1 MLVWIGTV
9 FKVLLIHIMWNA
21 STILKEVPYLQRREP
36 DKKNELK
43 YLSEKDFKPAKSSFH
58 NYFSLRQPK
67 CPMKIIFPK
76 MSFFS
81 VINNY
86 FCCFLFA
93 TCFYFRAYSFEISLI
108 LITPKLNP
116 RSLSKILFFKI
127 NLPDSNL
134 NQKIDHTPN

>member
-1 MLVWIGTV
+1 MPLPFSRRNPT
-9 FKVLLIHIMWNA
+9 FSEESLLRKMNWN
-21 STILKEVPYLQRREP
+21 TF
-36 DKKNELK
+36 
-43 YLSEKDFKPAKSSFH
+43 SEKDFKPAKSSFH

-134 NQKIDHTPN
+134 NQKIDHTPKLAYFRITLMLM